1 MLKIFLVGTL
11 CFTASA
17 SAFASV
23 DSDLNTFFNKLGFEG
38 NATGAA
44 AWQGQA
50 AGYVTG
56 GNLFLRNQVKQI
68 QVMSLSP
75 PSLTAGCGGIDA
87 YLGAFSFINSD
98 QLQQFVKNLM
108 ANSQGYFFDLALQTV
123 APELKD
129 AKDYLQKIAT
139 DLNSMN
145 ISSCQAAQGII
156 GGLWPRTQVSQQKVC
171 QDIAGDHNLFAD
183 WAASRQGCT
192 VGGEMGHVMNNASPQ
207 EKDQV
212 LRSKNLMWE
221 ILSSN
226 ATFGDDPE
234 LKELVMNLTG
244 TLIYDGN
251 GTPSVLVPLVDHPDL
266 IRALMYGGGVQIQR
280 CVSQGDCLKTKTGYV
295 TVSANNALV
304 RKVETLIAGIRD
316 KLRTDE
322 GLTET
327 EKGFIQSTSV
337 PVLRYLIDPMQL
349 DLNVNMLSRLSDY
362 IAYDMLLQ
370 YLKELVDQARVQM
383 GSRNYPDPQMATLR
397 NNVTEASA
405 QVEALQ
411 QQVQTKADA
420 LIDLDRQMNYLRQ
433 ATSSQLLERYQQN
446 YRFSGNEG
454 GL

>member
-1 MLKIFLVGTL
+1 MRKSLLAGLLALVCGS
-11 CFTASA
+11 SA
-17 SAFASV
+17 YAGV
-23 DSDLNTFFNKLGFEG
+23 DSDLNSYFNKLGFEG

-56 GNLFLRNQVKQI
+56 GNLFLRNQVRQI
-68 QVMSLSP
+68 QVMSFTP

-108 ANSQGYFFDLALQTV
+108 ANAQGYFFDLALQTV

-139 DLNSMN
+139 DLNSTNM
-145 ISSCQAAQGII
+145 SSCQAAQGII
-156 GGLWPRTQVSQQKVC
+156 GGLWPKTQVSQQKVC
-171 QDIAGDHNLFAD
+171 QDIAGESNLFAD

-192 VGGEMGHVMNNASPQ
+192 VGGEMSSVLDKADDS

-212 LRSKNLMWE
+212 LRNKNLMWE

-226 ATFGDDPE
+226 AMVGSDTE

-244 TLIYDGN
+244 TMIYDSN
-251 GTPSVLVPLVDHPDL
+251 GTPSVLSSQAGNPDL
-266 IRALMYGGGVQIQR
+266 IKALMHGGSAKIQTCVSSGDCVKMTTGSVQI
-280 CVSQGDCLKTKTGYV
+280 
-295 TVSANNALV
+295 SAGNALV
-304 RKVETLIAGIRD
+304 SKVQNMINSIRD

-322 GLTET
+322 GLSET

-349 DLNVNMLSRLSDY
+349 NLNVNMLAKMSDY
-362 IAYDMLLQ
+362 IAYDILLQ
-370 YLKELVDQARVQM
+370 YMKELIDQARMQM
-383 GSRNYPDPQMATLR
+383 ASRNYPDTQLNALR
-397 NNVTEASA
+397 ESVSGASA
-405 QVEALQ
+405 QLEALQ
-411 QQVQTKADA
+411 QEVQTKADA
-420 LIDLDRQMNYLRQ
+420 LAELDRQMSYLRQ
-433 ATSSQLLERYQQN
+433 QTSSQLLDRYQQN
-446 YRFSGNEG
+446 YRFAGSEG
-454 GL
+454 GM

>member
-1 MLKIFLVGTL
+1 MRKTL
-11 CFTASA
+11 LAGLLALACGSSA
-17 SAFASV
+17 YAGV
-23 DSDLNTFFNKLGFEG
+23 DSDLNNYFNKLGFEG

-68 QVMSLSP
+68 QVMSFTP

-108 ANSQGYFFDLALQTV
+108 ANAQGYFFDLALQTV

-129 AKDYLQKIAT
+129 AKDYLQKLAT
-139 DLNSMN
+139 DLNSTN

-171 QDIAGDHNLFAD
+171 QDIAGESNLFAD

-192 VGGEMGHVMNNASPQ
+192 TGGQMNDVMGKASAG

-212 LRSKNLMWE
+212 LRNKNLMWE
-221 ILSSN
+221 ILNNN
-226 ATFGDDPE
+226 AMFGSDTE

-244 TLIYDGN
+244 TMMYDGN
-251 GTPSVLVPLVDHPDL
+251 GIPTALVPQADHPGL
-266 IRALMYGGGVQIQR
+266 IRALMHGGSLDIQT
-280 CVSQGDCLKTKTGYV
+280 CISTGDCLKMTTGHV

-304 RKVETLIAGIRD
+304 EKVKTMINSIRD

-322 GLTET
+322 ALSAA

-349 DLNVNMLSRLSDY
+349 NLNVNMLSHLSDY
-362 IAYDMLLQ
+362 IAYDILLQ
-370 YLKELVDQARVQM
+370 YLKELVDQARMQM
-383 GSRNYPDPQMATLR
+383 ASRNYPDPQMEALR
-397 NNVTEASA
+397 KNVSEASR
-405 QVEALQ
+405 QLEAVQ

-420 LIDLDRQMNYLRQ
+420 LTELDRQMSYLRQ
-433 ATSSQLLERYQQN
+433 QTSSQLLERYQQN
-446 YRFSGNEG
+446 YRFAGSEG
-454 GL
+454 GM

>member
-1 MLKIFLVGTL
+1 MRKLLLAGLLSLACCVPAHAG
-11 CFTASA
+11 
-17 SAFASV
+17 V
-23 DSDLNTFFNKLGFEG
+23 DSDLNNYFNRLGFEG

-56 GNLFLRNQVKQI
+56 GNLFLRNQVKQV
-68 QVMSLSP
+68 QVMSFTP

-108 ANSQGYFFDLALQTV
+108 ANAQGYFFDLALQTV

-139 DLNSMN
+139 DLNSTN

-156 GGLWPRTQVSQQKVC
+156 GGLWPKTQVSQQKVC
-171 QDIAGDHNLFAD
+171 QDIAGESNLFAD

-192 VGGEMGHVMNNASPQ
+192 TGGQMDSVMGKASAS

-212 LRSKNLMWE
+212 LRNKNLMWE
-221 ILSSN
+221 ILNNN
-226 ATFGDDPE
+226 AMFGSDME

-244 TLIYDGN
+244 TMIYDGN
-251 GTPSVLVPLVDHPDL
+251 GIPQALVPQADHPGL
-266 IRALMYGGGVQIQR
+266 IRALMHGGSLDIQT
-280 CVSQGDCLKTKTGYV
+280 CVSTGDCLKMNSGHV
-295 TVSANNALV
+295 TVSESNALV
-304 RKVETLIAGIRD
+304 EKVKTMINSIRD

-322 GLTET
+322 ALSAT

-349 DLNVNMLSRLSDY
+349 NLNVNMLSDLSDY
-362 IAYDMLLQ
+362 IAYDILLQ
-370 YLKELVDQARVQM
+370 YLKELTDQARMQM
-383 GSRNYPDPQMATLR
+383 ASRNYPEPQMEALR
-397 NNVTEASA
+397 KNVSEASA
-405 QVEALQ
+405 QLEGLQ
-411 QQVQTKADA
+411 QQVQTRADA
-420 LIDLDRQMNYLRQ
+420 LTELDRQMSYLRQ
-433 ATSSQLLERYQQN
+433 QTSGQLLERYQQN
-446 YRFSGNEG
+446 YRFAGSEG